1 MPKYHFRIKSS
12 NRSAVKS
19 IKASDHCDYINREG
33 RFRDCDETSKEKL
46 VQIGQVPQEATTA
59 ASHLEYINRES
70 VFQKRGGCVFAKSH
84 LPQWAEGRAKKFFQ
98 AADKYERANGE
109 RYKEI
114 EFALPNELSLEE
126 NKKIV
131 EEFVNLYLQD
141 FYYAYAIHDKIG
153 AMSNGERQPHVHI
166 MFSTREIDEV
176 ERQQERPPELFFKQ
190 YNRKHPE
197 KGGCQKSWK
206 WNSSERKR
214 YLLRLR
220 KDYARIQNE
229 ALERNGINL
238 RVDHRTLKAQRGEA
252 LATGNYLLADL
263 LDKMPEKYVGPVEM
277 QKEDSQLVAKQKQL
291 RKINHQREKAIIIRY
306 MAQNTIDKDTLEE
319 KARSLLQRQKRIF
332 ALEHDIEDEEELAYF
347 KEEKQD
353 IQDMQKN
360 MKACFD
366 IAIWAPQAIE
376 WACLDGMTTEEKEL
390 WQDLKTYGREK
401 KEWEILKNPMTE
413 PPASDPEAL
422 AAYIRICP
430 EIDKELDKTN
440 LKIRQA
446 ATKLR
451 PVFERLNLPHNKAA
465 IQKRAAFYVNDNR
478 LVKTDIIRL
487 QWKMDEKLK
496 PLEKKVNDYFSVS
509 QKNRSFSLEEVSTI
523 LKGNIARQEEFEA
536 KLDKELFHM
545 RKRVISYPRAIEM
558 AKNNY
563 VNGAFRELRVKKREL
578 KKWENTLSPE
588 ERKQAWEE
596 LDEQERALEARC
608 RTEAARTKIEVI
620 AAGIL
625 RKNIP
630 IAKEYKELSAKH
642 AALKDSIIENK
653 FRSKRVEA
661 KAPLEQGSKFRAAPP
676 APPAG
681 GGGGGVGS
689 LPTPSRSA
697 DLISKAIAGAP
708 KVAQLVAWSRPEE
721 PDDWMWLSEADKD
734 DLKNDMSR
742 IDRW

>member
-1 MPKYHFRIKSS
+1 MPNYHFRIKSS
-12 NRSAVKS
+12 NRSAIKS
-19 IKASDHCDYINREG
+19 VKASDHCDYINREG
-33 RFRDCDETSKEKL
+33 RFRNCDEKTSGEDVHNGHVL
-46 VQIGQVPQEATTA
+46 QEATTA

-84 LPQWAEGRAKKFFQ
+84 LPQWAGGRAKKFFQ

-131 EEFVNLYLQD
+131 EEFVNRHLQD

-153 AMSNGERQPHVHI
+153 SMSNGERQTHVHI

-176 ERQQERPPELFFKQ
+176 ERQQERPPELFFRQ

-197 KGGCQKSWK
+197 KGGCQKSWR
-206 WNSSERKR
+206 WNSSDRKK

-238 RVDHRTLKAQRGEA
+238 RVDHRTLKAQREEA

-263 LDKMPEKYVGPVEM
+263 LDKMPEEYVGPVEL
-277 QKEDSQLVAKQKQL
+277 QKEDSQLVIKQKQL
-291 RKINHQREKAIIIRY
+291 RGINHQREKTIIARFI
-306 MAQNTIDKDTLEE
+306 AQNTIDKDSLEE
-319 KARSLLQRQKRIF
+319 KARSLLQRQERIF
-332 ALEHDIEDEEELAYF
+332 ALEHDIEAEAELAYF
-347 KEEKQD
+347 KSEKQE
-353 IQDMQKN
+353 IQAMQKD
-360 MKACFD
+360 MKANFA
-366 IAIWAPQAIE
+366 IALWAPQAIE
-376 WACLDGMTTEEKEL
+376 LACLDGMTTEEKEL
-390 WQDLKTYGREK
+390 WQDLKSHGREK
-401 KEWEILKNPMTE
+401 REWEILKNRMAE
-413 PPASDPEAL
+413 PPASDPDAL
-422 AAYIRICP
+422 SAYLRICP

-446 ATKLR
+446 AAKLR

-465 IQKRAAFYVNDNR
+465 IQKQAAFYINDNR
-478 LVKTDIIRL
+478 LVKTNIKRL
-487 QWKMDEKLK
+487 QWKMDEKLNA
-496 PLEKKVNDYFSVS
+496 LEKNVNEYFAVS
-509 QKNRSFSLEEVSTI
+509 QKNRSFSLEEVASI
-523 LKGNIARQEEFEA
+523 LKGNLARQEEAVA
-536 KLDKELFHM
+536 KLDKELYHM

-563 VNGAFRELRVKKREL
+563 VNGAFKDLRADKRAL
-578 KKWENTLSPE
+578 KKWEDELSPE
-588 ERKQAWEE
+588 ERKQAWLE
-596 LDEQERALEARC
+596 LEKREQALEARC
-608 RTEAARTKIEVI
+608 RTETAKAKIEVI

-625 RKNIP
+625 RKNAP
-630 IAKEYKELSAKH
+630 IAKEYRELSARR

-653 FRSKRVEA
+653 FRSQRVEA
-661 KAPLEQGSKFRAAPP
+661 KAPLEQGSKFRTAPP
-676 APPAG
+676 ADPTGSG
-681 GGGGGVGS
+681 GGGSS

-697 DLISKAIAGAP
+697 DLISKAIAGGP
-708 KVAQLVAWSRPEE
+708 KEAQLVARSRPEE
-721 PDDWMWLSEADKD
+721 PDEWMWLSEAEKD
-734 DLKNDMSR
+734 DLRYDMSR